1 MHYFITLSTLFWCL
15 SNEDNHSEDN
25 KDKNKYNDNEDNNDE
40 YNNKEDGEDN
50 NNKYNDKLD
59 NGEKDNRDKDKDNED
74 NSMVL
79 KEFKNYI
86 PFSHHLSF
94 GRLKLFQFNLADPSR
109 ICILLLFRI
118 LI

>member
-25 KDKNKYNDNEDNNDE
+25 KDKNKDNDNKDNYNEDNNNE
-40 YNNKEDGEDN
+40 YNNKEDEEDN

-59 NGEKDNRDKDKDNED
+59 NGDKDKDNEG
-74 NSMVL
+74 NSMVFE
-79 KEFKNYI
+79 EFKKYI

-94 GRLKLFQFNLADPSR
+94 VR
-109 ICILLLFRI
+109 
-118 LI
+118 